1 MRSFH
6 CSAPGPATT
15 GAQGRP
21 RSDRDDLPMSLDHF
35 RKPSRP
41 AAGTTGHQEDGRCDG
56 YTLPHPVWSEEELN
70 SVQITHTPPEKP
82 VDTVHSHTTLTNYSK
97 HSPYSPAGC
106 LLLCADAEDGV

>member
-6 CSAPGPATT
+6 CSAPGQATT

-21 RSDRDDLPMSLDHF
+21 MSDRDDLPMSLDHF
-35 RKPSRP
+35 RKPSQP
-41 AAGTTGHQEDGRCDG
+41 AAGTTGHQEDGWCDG

-82 VDTVHSHTTLTNYSK
+82 VDTVHSHTTLINYSN
-97 HSPYSPAGC
+97 H
-106 LLLCADAEDGV
+106 